1 MRARLA
7 ATAAI
12 LALCAGPALAQK
24 TKSPAVPQS
33 VAALEVCERFA
44 SGDVLALDNA
54 TAKGWDAY
62 ETDSES
68 PYVQSYSAS
77 REIPGIGY
85 ASLFTLVESYPGST
99 FGYCRIDVTELAAT
113 EGAAQIQAIQAL
125 DRYEGTGQTTAAG
138 SFASLK
144 GTDENVMAL
153 LLAHWT
159 ETSFVIQLTVIT
171 PTATAETE

>member
-1 MRARLA
+1 MRARLV
-7 ATAAI
+7 ATAAA
-12 LALCAGPALAQK
+12 LALCASPALAQK
-24 TKSPAVPQS
+24 TKSPAAPQS
-33 VAALEVCERFA
+33 VAALEICERFA

-68 PYVQSYSAS
+68 PYVQSYSGN

-85 ASLFTLVESYPGST
+85 ANLFTLVESYPGST
-99 FGYCRIDVTELAAT
+99 FGYCRIDVTELADT
-113 EGAAQIQAIQAL
+113 DGAAQIQAIEAL
-125 DRYEGTGQTTAAG
+125 DRYEGTGQTTPTG
-138 SFASLK
+138 TFASLK
-144 GTDENVMAL
+144 GADDSAKAL